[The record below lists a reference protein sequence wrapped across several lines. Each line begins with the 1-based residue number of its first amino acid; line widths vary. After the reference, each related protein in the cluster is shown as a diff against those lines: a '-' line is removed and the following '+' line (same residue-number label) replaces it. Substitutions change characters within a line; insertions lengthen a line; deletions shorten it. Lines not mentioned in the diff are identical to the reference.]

1 LVAVGDASYR
11 LHKRVF
17 SKMRRGAIGE
27 EDTSRGIC
35 PFSRKRYGMYGRLNC
50 GRGWGQG
57 GVPDGMS

>member
-1 LVAVGDASYR
+1 MMLIFDRCCDGQKPNDYES
-11 LHKRVF
+11 
-17 SKMRRGAIGE
+17 RR
-27 EDTSRGIC
+27 IC